1 MAFYSGQP
9 RSADVVTGTP
19 CRAYRLSADRFARL
33 ERVDP
38 TVVIEFHSFVVKL
51 LAQRL
56 TAASEEIR
64 ALL

>member
-1 MAFYSGQP
+1 
-9 RSADVVTGTP
+9 
-19 CRAYRLSADRFARL
+19 
-33 ERVDP
+33 
-38 TVVIEFHSFVVKL
+38 VVIEFHSFVVKL